1 MEEKEMVENLHG
13 MFERAVPMLEN
24 IGRAFRVQNE
34 GALTEAERNFVEIF
48 QSNLPLSEAVIEK
61 KEKSD
66 SEKKFALLLIPLQKI
81 ASAIINIIGRR
92 KRIMDGGLCFTD
104 KAISEVED
112 LFVLL
117 EEQFVD
123 TRDFI
128 VTRNPLLKNRIETLC
143 AQIAQAADQDATEH
157 QNRLVTGLC
166 SPRSSYYYL
175 EIVDAFKN
183 MSRNLVDLS
192 EKL

>member
-1 MEEKEMVENLHG
+1 MEEKEMVQNLHG
-13 MFERAVPMLEN
+13 MFERGTPMLVS
-24 IGRAFRVQNE
+24 IRHAFRDQNE
-34 GALTEAERNFVEIF
+34 GALTEAEKAFVEIF
-48 QSNLPLSEAVIEK
+48 ESNLRFAEAAVQKTEK
-61 KEKSD
+61 ND

-81 ASAIINIIGRR
+81 AGAIMNIIGRR

-104 KAISEVED
+104 KAIREIED

-117 EEQFVD
+117 EEQFGD

-128 VTRNPLLKNRIETLC
+128 LTRNPLLKKRIETLC
-143 AQIAQAADQDATEH
+143 SQVTQTADQDATEH

-166 SPRSSYYYL
+166 SPKSSYYYL
-175 EIVDAFKN
+175 EVVDSFKN
-183 MSRNLVDLS
+183 ISRNLVDLS

>member
-1 MEEKEMVENLHG
+1 MEEKEMVQNLHG

-24 IGRAFRVQNE
+24 MRQAFRTQNE
-34 GALTEAERNFVEIF
+34 GALTVAERTFVEIF
-48 QSNLPLSEAVIEK
+48 QSNLPLAEAIIDN
-61 KEKSD
+61 KEKND

-81 ASAIINIIGRR
+81 ASAIINIIGKR

-104 KAISEVED
+104 KAVNEVED

-128 VTRNPLLKNRIETLC
+128 VTRNHLLKSRIEILC
-143 AQIAQAADQDATEH
+143 SQIAQVADRDAMEH
-157 QNRLVTGLC
+157 QNRLITGLC

-175 EIVDAFKN
+175 EIVDSFKN
-183 MSRNLVDLS
+183 ISRNLVDLS

>member
-1 MEEKEMVENLHG
+1 MEEKEMVQNLHG

-24 IGRAFRVQNE
+24 MRQAFRAQNE

-48 QSNLPLSEAVIEK
+48 QSYLPLTEAIMDN
-61 KEKSD
+61 KEKND
-66 SEKKFALLLIPLQKI
+66 SERKFALLLIPLQKI
-81 ASAIINIIGRR
+81 ASAIINMIGRR

-104 KAISEVED
+104 KAVNEVED
-112 LFVLL
+112 LFILL

-128 VTRNPLLKNRIETLC
+128 VTGNPLLKSRIETLC
-143 AQIAQAADQDATEH
+143 SKIAQVADQDAMEH

-175 EIVDAFKN
+175 EIVDSFKN
-183 MSRNLVDLS
+183 ISRNLVDLS
-192 EKL
+192 ERL